1 VTPIPVP
8 VSSQSILSP
17 RNGGRRPPRRATRF
31 APFVVLVGLVVYVVM
46 MFAMLTAPA
55 SAKASASPTG
65 IRPANIDSSDS
76 TPWLTPSMPARCTD
90 AQIATGD
97 VVTCVVSKYSEPAE
111 RGWGTPPFPINTDGS
126 VQPGWKWLGWSYTGS
141 EALRTWEQNLWRNV
155 GKVGTIKSGAVQAPP
170 GALVLFE
177 GFLAEIQSKGYKVRD
192 VIGYNFRCTSNTRKD
207 CMGLDAKSLSNH
219 AWGLAIDINVSA
231 NPEIRYVPSAENGA
245 TTACAVPMRTDMPKW
260 VVDIA
265 QKWGLLWG
273 GYGWNGGCQTPTAQK
288 SNILRDPMH
297 FEFRG
302 TPDEAVAIARFNGA
316 TVTRYCSNQVEGT
329 TTVRTCAW
337 SDRPQAG
344 WRTPIVLQAP
354 AGATAALVNIT
365 LTGANTDAFVT
376 AERCDVPI
384 SGERAWSNGNVG
396 KGGTVANLAVVPLDS
411 LGRFC
416 LYNSHP
422 MHVIVDAQGFF
433 LPSAVAGPTSGRF
446 TLVTPT
452 RVLDTR
458 KGDRCDAAGACRLG
472 GRATPASLSGV
483 PVPQAPAGSTSLLA
497 NVTVTDTAANGG
509 FLTTDSCESLA
520 VRGQVSS
527 NLNFGSNDIVSN
539 LAVVT
544 VGNVGATRGFCTAT
558 SAELHQIVDV
568 QGAFSPAGQWGLTLT
583 PQTRLVDTRKCHVDG
598 CGVRRPVGGILRLT
612 APAGASAVLVNITL
626 TDSVATGY
634 VQADKCSALRPS
646 TETASNANVI
656 PGRTAANL
664 AVVPVDADG
673 SFCLYTSAATHMIV
687 DIQGTFSPSGDLRFL
702 SMNAE
707 RRFDSRHNAG

>member
-1 VTPIPVP
+1 M
-8 VSSQSILSP
+8 SQSIMNP
-17 RNGGRRPPRRATRF
+17 PNDGARRPRRANRI
-31 APFVVLVGLVVYVVM
+31 APFVVLVGLVVYAVM

-55 SAKASASPTG
+55 SAKASPAPASV
-65 IRPANIDSSDS
+65 RSANIDSSDS
-76 TPWLTPSMPARCTD
+76 TPWVTPSMPARCTD
-90 AQIATGD
+90 AQIASGD
-97 VVTCVVSKYSEPAE
+97 VVSCVISKYSEPAA
-111 RGWGTPPFPINTDGS
+111 RGWGTPPMPYNADGS
-126 VQPGWKWLGWSYTGS
+126 ANPGWKWLGWSYTGS
-141 EALRTWEQNLWRNV
+141 TALRAWEQALWKNAGRI
-155 GKVGTIKSGAVQAPP
+155 GSIKAGAVQAPA

-177 GFLAEIQSKGYKVRD
+177 GFLAEVQAKGYKIRD

-207 CMGLDAKSLSNH
+207 CVGLDAKSLSNH
-219 AWGLAIDINVSA
+219 SWGLAIDFNVGA
-231 NPEIRYVPSAENGA
+231 NPEIRYAPSAENGA
-245 TTACAVPMRTDMPKW
+245 TTACAVPMRTDIPKW
-260 VVDIA
+260 VVDVA

-273 GYGWNGGCQTPTAQK
+273 GYGWNGGCATPSAQK
-288 SNILRDPMH
+288 SSILRDPMH

-302 TPDEAVAIARFNGA
+302 TADDAVAIARFNGA
-316 TVTRYCSNQVEGT
+316 SVTRYCSNQVEGT
-329 TTVRTCAW
+329 TTVRACAW
-337 SDRPQAG
+337 ADRPQAG

-365 LTGANTDAFVT
+365 LTGSSTDAFVT
-376 AERCDVPI
+376 AERCDVAV
-384 SGERAWSNGNVG
+384 SGERAWSNGNVS
-396 KGGTVANLAVVPLDS
+396 KGATVANLAVVPLDS

-416 LYNSHP
+416 IYNSHP

-433 LPSAVAGPTSGRF
+433 LPSRVAGPASGRF

-472 GRATPASLSGV
+472 GRASTTSLNGV

-509 FLTTDSCESLA
+509 FLTADSCESLA
-520 VRGQVSS
+520 ARGQTSS

-539 LAVVT
+539 LAIVT
-544 VGNVGATRGFCTAT
+544 MGNVGATRGFCTAT
-558 SAELHQIVDV
+558 TGDLHQIIDV

-598 CGVRRPVGGILRLT
+598 CGVRRPAGGILRLT

-626 TDSVATGY
+626 TDSLGSGY
-634 VQADKCSALRPS
+634 VQADKCSALKPS
-646 TETASNANVI
+646 TETASNANVV

-673 SFCLYTSAATHMIV
+673 SFCLFTSAATHMIV
-687 DIQGTFSPSGDLRFL
+687 DIQGSFSSTGDLRFV

-707 RRFDSRHNAG
+707 RRFDSRQNAG

>member
-1 VTPIPVP
+1 M
-8 VSSQSILSP
+8 SQSIMNP
-17 RNGGRRPPRRATRF
+17 PNDGARRPRRANRI
-31 APFVVLVGLVVYVVM
+31 APFVVLVGLVVYAVM

-55 SAKASASPTG
+55 SAKASPAPASV
-65 IRPANIDSSDS
+65 RSANIDSSDS
-76 TPWLTPSMPARCTD
+76 TPWVTPSMPARCTD
-90 AQIATGD
+90 AQIASGD
-97 VVTCVVSKYSEPAE
+97 VVSCVVSKFSEPAE
-111 RGWGTPPFPINTDGS
+111 RGWGTPPMPFNADGS
-126 VQPGWKWLGWSYTGS
+126 ANPGWKWLGWSYTGS
-141 EALRTWEQNLWRNV
+141 TALRAWEQALWKNAGRI
-155 GKVGTIKSGAVQAPP
+155 GSIKAGAVQAPA

-177 GFLAEIQSKGYKVRD
+177 GFLAEVQAKGYKIRD

-207 CMGLDAKSLSNH
+207 CVGLDAKSLSNH
-219 AWGLAIDINVSA
+219 SWGLAIDFNVGA
-231 NPEIRYVPSAENGA
+231 NPEIRYAPSAENGA
-245 TTACAVPMRTDMPKW
+245 TTACAVPMRTDIPKW
-260 VVDIA
+260 VVDVA

-273 GYGWNGGCQTPTAQK
+273 GYGWNGGCATPSAQK
-288 SNILRDPMH
+288 SSILRDPMH

-302 TPDEAVAIARFNGA
+302 TADDAVAIARFNGA
-316 TVTRYCSNQVEGT
+316 SVTRYCSNQVEGT
-329 TTVRTCAW
+329 TTVRACAW
-337 SDRPQAG
+337 ADRPQAG

-354 AGATAALVNIT
+354 AGATAALLNIT
-365 LTGANTDAFVT
+365 LTGSSTDAFVT
-376 AERCDVPI
+376 AERCDVAV
-384 SGERAWSNGNVG
+384 SGERAWSNGNVS
-396 KGGTVANLAVVPLDS
+396 KGATVANLAVVPLDS

-416 LYNSHP
+416 IYNSHP

-433 LPSAVAGPTSGRF
+433 LPSRVAGPASGRF

-472 GRATPASLSGV
+472 GRASTTSLNGV

-509 FLTTDSCESLA
+509 FLTADSCESLA
-520 VRGQVSS
+520 ARGQTSS

-539 LAVVT
+539 LAIVT
-544 VGNVGATRGFCTAT
+544 MGNVGATRGFCTAT
-558 SAELHQIVDV
+558 TGDLHQIIDV

-598 CGVRRPVGGILRLT
+598 CGVRRPAGGILRLT

-626 TDSVATGY
+626 TDSLGSGY
-634 VQADKCSALRPS
+634 VQADKCSALKPS
-646 TETASNANVI
+646 TETASNANVV

-673 SFCLYTSAATHMIV
+673 SFCLFTSAATHMIV
-687 DIQGTFSPSGDLRFL
+687 DIQGSFSSTGDLRFV

-707 RRFDSRHNAG
+707 RRFDSRQNAG

>member
-1 VTPIPVP
+1 M
-8 VSSQSILSP
+8 SQSIMNP
-17 RNGGRRPPRRATRF
+17 PNGGARRPRRANRI
-31 APFVVLVGLVVYVVM
+31 APFVVLVGLVVYAVM

-55 SAKASASPTG
+55 SAKASPAPASV
-65 IRPANIDSSDS
+65 RSANIDSSDS
-76 TPWLTPSMPARCTD
+76 TPWVTPSMPARCTD
-90 AQIATGD
+90 AQIASGD
-97 VVTCVVSKYSEPAE
+97 VVSCVISKYSEPAA
-111 RGWGTPPFPINTDGS
+111 RGWGTPPMPFNADGS
-126 VQPGWKWLGWSYTGS
+126 ANPGWKWLGWSYTGS
-141 EALRTWEQNLWRNV
+141 TALRAWEQALWKNAGRI
-155 GKVGTIKSGAVQAPP
+155 GSIKAGAVQSPA

-177 GFLAEIQSKGYKVRD
+177 GFLAEVQAKGYKIRD

-207 CMGLDAKSLSNH
+207 CVGLDAKSLSNH
-219 AWGLAIDINVSA
+219 SWGLAIDFNVGA
-231 NPEIRYVPSAENGA
+231 NPEIRYAPSAENGA
-245 TTACAVPMRTDMPKW
+245 TTACAVPMRTDIPKW
-260 VVDIA
+260 VVDVA

-273 GYGWNGGCQTPTAQK
+273 GYGWNGGCASPSAQK
-288 SNILRDPMH
+288 SSILRDPMH

-302 TPDEAVAIARFNGA
+302 TTDDAVAIARFNGA
-316 TVTRYCSNQVEGT
+316 SVTRYCSNQVEGT
-329 TTVRTCAW
+329 TTVRACAW
-337 SDRPQAG
+337 ADRPQAG

-365 LTGANTDAFVT
+365 LTGSSTDAFVT
-376 AERCDVPI
+376 AERCDVAV
-384 SGERAWSNGNVG
+384 SGERAWSNGNVS
-396 KGGTVANLAVVPLDS
+396 KGATVANLAVVPLDS

-416 LYNSHP
+416 IYNSHP

-433 LPSAVAGPTSGRF
+433 LPSRVAGPASGRF

-472 GRATPASLSGV
+472 GRASTTSLNGV

-509 FLTTDSCESLA
+509 FLTADSCESLA
-520 VRGQVSS
+520 ARGQTSS

-539 LAVVT
+539 LAIVT
-544 VGNVGATRGFCTAT
+544 MGNVGATRGFCTAT
-558 SAELHQIVDV
+558 TGDLHQIIDV

-598 CGVRRPVGGILRLT
+598 CGVRRPAGGILRLT

-626 TDSVATGY
+626 TDSLGSGY
-634 VQADKCSALRPS
+634 VQADKCSALKPS
-646 TETASNANVI
+646 TETASNANVV

-673 SFCLYTSAATHMIV
+673 SFCLFTSAATHMIV
-687 DIQGTFSPSGDLRFL
+687 DIQGSFSSTGDLRFV

-707 RRFDSRHNAG
+707 RRFDSRQNAG

>member
-1 VTPIPVP
+1 M
-8 VSSQSILSP
+8 SQSIMNPHAGSE
-17 RNGGRRPPRRATRF
+17 RRPRRANRI
-31 APFVVLVGLVVYVVM
+31 APFVVLVGLLVYAAM

-55 SAKASASPTG
+55 SAKASSA
-65 IRPANIDSSDS
+65 PATVRTTNIDSSDS
-76 TPWLTPSMPARCTD
+76 TPWVTPSMPARCTD
-90 AQIATGD
+90 AQIAGGD
-97 VVTCVVSKYSEPAE
+97 VTSCVVSKFSEPAA
-111 RGWGTPPFPINTDGS
+111 RGWGTPPMPFNADGS
-126 VQPGWKWLGWSYTGS
+126 AKPGWKWLGWSYTGS
-141 EALRTWEQNLWRNV
+141 EALRAWEQALWKNAGRI
-155 GKVGTIKSGAVQAPP
+155 GSIKAGAVQAPA

-177 GFLAEIQSKGYKVRD
+177 GFLTEIQAKGYKVRD

-207 CMGLDAKSLSNH
+207 CVGLDEKSLSNH
-219 AWGLAIDINVSA
+219 SWGLAIDFNVGA
-231 NPEIRYVPSAENGA
+231 NPEIRYAPSAENGA
-245 TTACAVPMRTDMPKW
+245 STACAVPMRTDIPKW
-260 VVDIA
+260 VVDTA

-273 GYGWNGGCQTPTAQK
+273 GYGWNGGCSTPTMQR
-288 SNILRDPMH
+288 SSILRDPMH

-302 TPDEAVAIARFNGA
+302 TADDAVAIARFNGA
-316 TVTRYCSNQVEGT
+316 SVTRYCSNQVEGT

-337 SDRPQAG
+337 ADRPQAG

-365 LTGANTDAFVT
+365 LTGASTDAFVT
-376 AERCDVPI
+376 AERCDVAV
-384 SGERAWSNGNVG
+384 SGERAWSNGNVSG
-396 KGGTVANLAVVPLDS
+396 GGTVANLAVVPLDS

-416 LYNSHP
+416 VYNSHP

-433 LPSAVAGPTSGRF
+433 LPARVAGPASGRF

-458 KGDRCDAAGACRLG
+458 KGDRCDAAGTCRLG
-472 GRATPASLSGV
+472 GRATTASLNGV

-497 NVTVTDTAANGG
+497 NVTVTDTAKGGG
-509 FLTTDSCESLA
+509 FLTADSCESLA
-520 VRGQVSS
+520 ARGQTSS

-539 LAVVT
+539 LAIVT
-544 VGNVGATRGFCTAT
+544 VGNVGAARGFCTAT
-558 SAELHQIVDV
+558 TGELHQIVDV

-598 CGVRRPVGGILRLT
+598 CGVRRPAGGILRLT

-626 TDSVATGY
+626 TDSVASGY
-634 VQADKCSALRPS
+634 VQADKCSALSPS
-646 TETASNANVI
+646 TETASNANVV

-687 DIQGTFSPSGDLRFL
+687 DIQGSFSPSGDLRFI

>member
-1 VTPIPVP
+1 
-8 VSSQSILSP
+8 
-17 RNGGRRPPRRATRF
+17 
-31 APFVVLVGLVVYVVM
+31 
-46 MFAMLTAPA
+46 
-55 SAKASASPTG
+55 
-65 IRPANIDSSDS
+65 
-76 TPWLTPSMPARCTD
+76 MPARCTD
-90 AQIATGD
+90 AQIASGD
-97 VVTCVVSKYSEPAE
+97 VVSCVVSKFSEPAE
-111 RGWGTPPFPINTDGS
+111 RGWGTPPMPFNADGS
-126 VQPGWKWLGWSYTGS
+126 ANPGWKWLGWSYTGS
-141 EALRTWEQNLWRNV
+141 TALRAWEQALWKNAGRI
-155 GKVGTIKSGAVQAPP
+155 GSIKAGAVQAPA

-177 GFLAEIQSKGYKVRD
+177 GFLAEVQAKGYKIRD

-207 CMGLDAKSLSNH
+207 CVGLDAKSLSNH
-219 AWGLAIDINVSA
+219 SWGLAIDFNVGA
-231 NPEIRYVPSAENGA
+231 NPEIRYAPSAENGA
-245 TTACAVPMRTDMPKW
+245 TTACAVPMRTDIPKW
-260 VVDIA
+260 VVDVA

-273 GYGWNGGCQTPTAQK
+273 GYGWNGGCATPSAQK
-288 SNILRDPMH
+288 SSILRDPMH

-302 TPDEAVAIARFNGA
+302 TADDAVAIARFNGA
-316 TVTRYCSNQVEGT
+316 SVTRYCSNQVEGT
-329 TTVRTCAW
+329 TTVRACTWA
-337 SDRPQAG
+337 DRPQAG

-365 LTGANTDAFVT
+365 LTGSSTDAFVT
-376 AERCDVPI
+376 AERCDVAV
-384 SGERAWSNGNVG
+384 SGERAWSNGNVS
-396 KGGTVANLAVVPLDS
+396 KGATVANLAVVPLDS

-416 LYNSHP
+416 IYNSHP

-433 LPSAVAGPTSGRF
+433 LPSRVAGPASGRF

-472 GRATPASLSGV
+472 GRASTTSLNGV

-509 FLTTDSCESLA
+509 FLTADSCESLA
-520 VRGQVSS
+520 ARGQTSS

-539 LAVVT
+539 LAIVT
-544 VGNVGATRGFCTAT
+544 MGNVGATRGFCTAT
-558 SAELHQIVDV
+558 TGDLHQIIDV

-598 CGVRRPVGGILRLT
+598 CGVRRPAGGILRLT

-626 TDSVATGY
+626 TDSLGSGY
-634 VQADKCSALRPS
+634 VQADKCSALKPS
-646 TETASNANVI
+646 TETASNANVV

-673 SFCLYTSAATHMIV
+673 SFCLFTSAATHMIV
-687 DIQGTFSPSGDLRFL
+687 DIQGSFSSTGDLRFV

-707 RRFDSRHNAG
+707 RRFDSRQNAG

>member
-1 VTPIPVP
+1 M
-8 VSSQSILSP
+8 SQSIMNP
-17 RNGGRRPPRRATRF
+17 PNGGARRPRRANRI
-31 APFVVLVGLVVYVVM
+31 APFVVLVGLVVYAVM

-55 SAKASASPTG
+55 SAKASPAPASV
-65 IRPANIDSSDS
+65 RSANIDSSDS
-76 TPWLTPSMPARCTD
+76 TPWVTPSMPARCTD
-90 AQIATGD
+90 AQIASGD
-97 VVTCVVSKYSEPAE
+97 VVSCVVSKFSEPAA
-111 RGWGTPPFPINTDGS
+111 RGWGTPPMPFNADGS
-126 VQPGWKWLGWSYTGS
+126 ANPGWKWLGWSYTGS
-141 EALRTWEQNLWRNV
+141 TALRAWEQALWKNAGRI
-155 GKVGTIKSGAVQAPP
+155 GSIKAGAVQAPA

-177 GFLAEIQSKGYKVRD
+177 GFLAEVQAKGYKIRD

-207 CMGLDAKSLSNH
+207 CVGLDAKSLSNH
-219 AWGLAIDINVSA
+219 SWGLAIDFNVGA
-231 NPEIRYVPSAENGA
+231 NPEIRYAPSSENGA
-245 TTACAVPMRTDMPKW
+245 TTACAVPMRTDIPKW
-260 VVDIA
+260 VVDVA

-273 GYGWNGGCQTPTAQK
+273 GYGWNGGCATPSAQK
-288 SNILRDPMH
+288 SSILRDPMH

-302 TPDEAVAIARFNGA
+302 TTDDAVAIARFNGA
-316 TVTRYCSNQVEGT
+316 SVTRYCSNQVEGT
-329 TTVRTCAW
+329 TTVRACAW
-337 SDRPQAG
+337 ADRPQAG

-365 LTGANTDAFVT
+365 LTGSSTDAFVT
-376 AERCDVPI
+376 AERCDVAV
-384 SGERAWSNGNVG
+384 SGERAWSNGNVS
-396 KGGTVANLAVVPLDS
+396 KGATVANLAVVPLDS

-416 LYNSHP
+416 IYNSHP

-433 LPSAVAGPTSGRF
+433 LPSRVAGPASGRF

-472 GRATPASLSGV
+472 GRASTTSLNGV

-497 NVTVTDTAANGG
+497 NVTVTDTATNGG
-509 FLTTDSCESLA
+509 FLTADSCESLA
-520 VRGQVSS
+520 ARGQTSS

-539 LAVVT
+539 LAIVT
-544 VGNVGATRGFCTAT
+544 MGNVGATRGFCTAT
-558 SAELHQIVDV
+558 TGGLHQIIDV

-598 CGVRRPVGGILRLT
+598 CGVRRPAGGILRLT

-626 TDSVATGY
+626 TDSLGSGY
-634 VQADKCSALRPS
+634 VQADKCSALKPS
-646 TETASNANVI
+646 TETASNANVV

-673 SFCLYTSAATHMIV
+673 SFCLFTSAATHMIV
-687 DIQGTFSPSGDLRFL
+687 DIQGSFSSTGDLRFV

-707 RRFDSRHNAG
+707 RRFDSRQNAG